1 MLMNSPQVR
10 VPNPAS
16 QGGGG
21 YSSYPLEARRNRQ
34 LVESSLNL
42 CHKGVPAMYKSV
54 LICLMLV
61 AAIATGCS
69 GADSDSPPASTSTP
83 VPIATSTPLPT
94 ATPVPTLASVFG
106 CQWIMDTYRPM
117 AILGRDSAISH
128 LATSME
134 LKIMQANP
142 MSLTIIGTGD
152 AAVALRE
159 CEAAGFK

>member
-1 MLMNSPQVR
+1 MFMNSPQVR

-61 AAIATGCS
+61 AAMATGCG
-69 GADSDSPPASTSTP
+69 GADSDSPPVSTSTA
-83 VPIATSTPLPT
+83 VPIATATPLPT

-117 AILGRDSAISH
+117 AMLGRDTAVMH
-128 LATSME
+128 LSNEMNLRVMT
-134 LKIMQANP
+134 ANP
-142 MSLTIIGTGD
+142 MSLTHIGTGD
-152 AAVALRE
+152 AASALRE